1 MRINTKELLARKE
14 FLEELIR
21 QIESALACAPS
32 GRLRISHKNERVQY
46 YLKTS
51 KADPNGKYVRKSD
64 MPRAA
69 AIAQRD
75 YNAEALGAALRELE
89 GIDRLL
95 GALEQ
100 GVVEETY
107 EGLILPRKK
116 LVIPATVSDEEFA
129 RVWQDVKYT
138 GKGFKAGDKEIYSLS
153 GTRVRSKSEGDLDDM
168 FADLGVPRRYEYPV
182 ILWDGRVI
190 YPDFMLLN
198 VKMRKEYLWEH
209 LGSTDD
215 PVYMR
220 RNTDRINDLIM
231 SGWIP
236 GDNLIISMESDV
248 TPLNINIAKEVA
260 RKVLL

>member
-1 MRINTKELLARKE
+1 MRISVENLLTRKS
-14 FLEELIR
+14 FLEELVGQLR
-21 QIESALACAPS
+21 SALACAPA
-32 GRLRISHKNERVQY
+32 GKLRISFEGSNPRY
-46 YLKTS
+46 YIRAS

-89 GIDRLL
+89 GIDQLL

-100 GVVEETY
+100 GVVEEAY

-116 LVIPATVSDEEFA
+116 LVIPAIMSDEEFG
-129 RVWQDVKYT
+129 RVWQDVQYT
-138 GKGFKAGDKEIYSLS
+138 SKGFKAGDKEIYSLG

-168 FADLGVPRRYEYPV
+168 FADLGVPKRYEYPV

-198 VKMRKEYLWEH
+198 VRTRKEYLWEH
-209 LGSTDD
+209 LGSVDD
-215 PVYMR
+215 PAYMR

>member
-1 MRINTKELLARKE
+1 MRISVENLLARKS
-14 FLEELIR
+14 FLEELIG
-21 QIESALACAPS
+21 QLNSALACAPT
-32 GRLRISHKNERVQY
+32 GKLRISCEGRNPRY
-46 YLKTS
+46 YIRAS

-116 LVIPATVSDEEFA
+116 LVIPATVSDEEFG
-129 RVWQDVKYT
+129 RIWQDVKYT

-198 VKMRKEYLWEH
+198 VKTRKEYLWEH

-215 PVYMR
+215 PGYMR